1 MEQGI
6 LTIAELKRYQRQT
19 SLPELGEAGQ
29 VKLKSAR
36 VLICGAGGLG
46 SPAAIYLAAAGIG
59 SLQIVDNDRVSLDNL
74 NRQILH
80 GHDDVDRLKVDSAT
94 QTLKSLNP
102 DIAVE
107 AIEEKI
113 TAQNSRQLI
122 SSAHV
127 IIDALDNL
135 ETRYIVN
142 KAAVHLRIPLVHGAI
157 NGFEG
162 RALTIVPGE
171 SACLRCMHPGA
182 APAANTFPVIG
193 VAPGVIGVIQAT
205 EAIKLVLGI
214 GNLLTNRLVVYDG
227 LGLTLK
233 EFALT
238 MNPLCPHCGHLQKR
252 E

>member
-1 MEQGI
+1 MEQGM
-6 LTIAELKRYQRQT
+6 LTIGELKRYQRQT

-29 VKLKSAR
+29 VKLKNAR

-59 SLQIVDNDRVSLDNL
+59 SLRIVDNDRVSLDNL

-80 GHDDVDRLKVDSAT
+80 GHDDVDRLKVDSAK
-94 QTLKSLNP
+94 QTLQSLNP
-102 DIAVE
+102 EIAVE
-107 AIEEKI
+107 ALEEKI
-113 TAQNSRQLI
+113 TTHNCQQLV

-135 ETRYIVN
+135 ETRYIIN
-142 KAAVHLRIPLVHGAI
+142 EAAVHLRIPLVHGAI

-162 RALTIVPGE
+162 RALTIIPGE

-182 APAANTFPVIG
+182 APPANTFPVIG
-193 VAPGVIGVIQAT
+193 VTPGVIGAIQAT
-205 EAIKLVLGI
+205 EAIKLILGV
-214 GNLLTNRLVVYDG
+214 GTLLTNRLMVYDG

-233 EFALT
+233 AFALT
-238 MNPLCPHCGHLQKR
+238 MNPLCPDCGRLQKR

>member
-1 MEQGI
+1 MEEGM
-6 LTIAELKRYQRQT
+6 LTFAELKRYQRQT
-19 SLPELGEAGQ
+19 SLPELGETGQ
-29 VKLKSAR
+29 VKLKRAR
-36 VLICGAGGLG
+36 VVICGAGGLG

-59 SLQIVDNDRVSLDNL
+59 SLRIIDFDHVSLDNL

-80 GHDDVDRLKVDSAT
+80 GHDDIDRLKVDSAK
-94 QTLKSLNP
+94 QTLKNLNP

-107 AIEEKI
+107 VFEEKI
-113 TAQNSRQLI
+113 TVHNIQRLV
-122 SSAHV
+122 SSANV
-127 IIDALDNL
+127 VIDALDNF

-142 KAAVHLRIPLVHGAI
+142 KAAVQLRIPLVHGAI
-157 NGFEG
+157 KGFEG
-162 RALTIVPGE
+162 RALTIVPGK

-182 APAANTFPVIG
+182 APPANAFPVIG
-193 VAPGVIGVIQAT
+193 VTPGVIGAIQAT

-214 GNLLTNRLVVYDG
+214 GTLLTNRLVVYDG
-227 LGLTLK
+227 LCLTLE